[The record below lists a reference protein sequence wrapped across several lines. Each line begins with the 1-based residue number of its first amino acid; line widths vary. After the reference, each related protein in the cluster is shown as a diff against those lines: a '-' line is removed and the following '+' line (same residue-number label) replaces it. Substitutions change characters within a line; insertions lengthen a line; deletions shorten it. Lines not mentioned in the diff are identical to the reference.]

1 MCYHTKQTKKATEV
15 QKRFNASIENI
26 ELFHP
31 TSHFNAFDFP
41 KMPIICNDEP
51 GLIKHWNWGLIP
63 AWSEDDDIK
72 RFTLNAR
79 IESIHDKKSF
89 KDYTSQRCLIIAN
102 GFYEWKWHDTKGK
115 NKEKFKI
122 GVGEDNLFAF
132 AGLFSEWQNP
142 EDGSSLSTFTMLTT
156 EANELM
162 SDIHNIKKRMPII
175 LKPED
180 EHLFLEGKDLE
191 YFSFPNYDI
200 DLVAESQESQLRLF

>member
-63 AWSEDDDIK
+63 HWSLDNDIRK
-72 RFTLNAR
+72 FTLNAR

-102 GFYEWKWHDTKGK
+102 GFYEWKWNDSKGK
-115 NKEKFKI
+115 NKEKFEI
-122 GVGEDNLFAF
+122 GIKNNELFAF
-132 AGLFSEWQNP
+132 AGLFSEWLNP
-142 EDGSSLSTFTMLTT
+142 GADELVSTFTILTT

-162 SDIHNIKKRMPII
+162 QEIHNIKKRMPII

-180 EHLFLEGKDLE
+180 EESFLRGEDLLN
-191 YFSFPNYDI
+191 FAFPKYNI
-200 DLVAESQESQLRLF
+200 NLEAKNLEAQQRLF